1 MGPLGRLPGGIGWSS
16 QLLEAPRGGSL
27 RQRWLCVHRQLS
39 EDLLLAREAL
49 EKESQSRRQ
58 LQQEKE
64 ELLYRVLGADAAP
77 AFPLASVTPTE
88 VSFLAT

>member
-1 MGPLGRLPGGIGWSS
+1 MGWSL
-16 QLLEAPRGGSL
+16 QLLEAPRGGPL
-27 RQRWLCVHRQLS
+27 RQCWLCVHRQLS

-64 ELLYRVLGADAAP
+64 ELLYRLLGTDAAP
-77 AFPLASVTPTE
+77 AFSLASVTPTE

>member
-1 MGPLGRLPGGIGWSS
+1 MGWSL
-16 QLLEAPRGGSL
+16 QLLEASRGGPL
-27 RQRWLCVHRQLS
+27 RQLWLCVHRQLS

-64 ELLYRVLGADAAP
+64 ELLYRVLGTDTAP
-77 AFPLASVTPTE
+77 AFSLASVTPTE

>member
-1 MGPLGRLPGGIGWSS
+1 MGQLGRLPGGMGWSL
-16 QLLEAPRGGSL
+16 QLLEALRGGPL

-49 EKESQSRRQ
+49 EKESQSRRL

-64 ELLYRVLGADAAP
+64 ELLYRVLGSDTAP
-77 AFPLASVTPTE
+77 AFSLASVTPTE

>member
-1 MGPLGRLPGGIGWSS
+1 MQSLSGCFPLATGASV
-16 QLLEAPRGGSL
+16 
-27 RQRWLCVHRQLS
+27 CTHRQLS

-49 EKESQSRRQ
+49 EKESQLRQQ

-64 ELLYRVLGADAAP
+64 ELLYRVLGTDASP

-88 VSFLAT
+88 VSFLAS

>member
-1 MGPLGRLPGGIGWSS
+1 M
-16 QLLEAPRGGSL
+16 LEAPRGGSL